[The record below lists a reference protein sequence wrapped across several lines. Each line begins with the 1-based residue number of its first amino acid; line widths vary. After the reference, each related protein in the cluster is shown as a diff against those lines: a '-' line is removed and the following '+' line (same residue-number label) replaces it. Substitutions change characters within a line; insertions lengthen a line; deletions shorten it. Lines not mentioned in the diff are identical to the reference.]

1 MKKTSILIIL
11 VLLFLILGSTIV
23 NADETVYE
31 INNQEDFVN
40 ALTTIHDTTNGEYVL
55 DLKADITLDD
65 SSLVKN
71 KINVDNGNTVTIKGN
86 NHTIH
91 FLIGDKD
98 KFNVSNNAVLN
109 LGTAD
114 GNDSLTLEGAGND
127 LPSYD
132 AFVWVGN
139 ATVNMYDGVTLT
151 KNYSGSSALVTGGV
165 RIGTNGTFN
174 MYGGAIT
181 DNRVE
186 TSEVGGTAVNM
197 ESPNGTFNMYDGE
210 LSNNYSVLWAGA
222 IMLYD
227 ESSVINITG
236 GSISNNTSQYGGAI
250 VTAGGNVTIKNA
262 KIENNVGNYGG
273 AILHYS
279 GNLTIEN
286 STLKGNQG
294 VTGGVIANR
303 ANLIFKNNIAENN
316 TGKYGGVVRN
326 LAGSMTSENN
336 VIKNNTAQA
345 TGGAIYTSVPITS
358 SGDIITEN
366 TADYA
371 GGVAITGGTA
381 NFSTTKVYNN
391 KATSGANDYYISDN
405 ATSVNIIDAATMNEF
420 AIYGDDV
427 VSINGWYTDEDDNR
441 FAANNVT
448 DLVSTIT
455 AGTEYY
461 LTAAGSQV
469 FVVEFETNGG
479 SNIDNQM
486 VTPGNKVEKP
496 ENPTKD
502 GYTFEN
508 WYVDENCSTVFDF
521 DTAITSNKTIY
532 AKWTEVVIDVPEYEF
547 VKGANQTYKIGEDEN
562 AEFKVNAEYS
572 VFENGGKVYIDG
584 ELVDSKNYTAKSEKT
599 NIVFNKGYMDTL
611 KVGEHT
617 LKVVFNDGGEATTK
631 FKVEKIEETEEKGA
645 GEQTSED
652 SKEKTTEVTAT
663 GEAENSDETIEST
676 EKSNVKNAKT
686 SDEGISKW
694 TTLIGVSIIGIY
706 MSRKIR
712 VGKKQKRK
720 LHSMKF

>member
-1 MKKTSILIIL
+1 MIDTIFFYFLNYIFFII
-11 VLLFLILGSTIV
+11 
-23 NADETVYE
+23 
-31 INNQEDFVN
+31 
-40 ALTTIHDTTNGEYVL
+40 
-55 DLKADITLDD
+55 
-65 SSLVKN
+65 
-71 KINVDNGNTVTIKGN
+71 N

-91 FLIGDKD
+91 FSIGQND
-98 KFNVSNNAVLN
+98 KFNVSNNATLN

-114 GNDSLTLEGAGND
+114 GNDVLTLEGTGNTK
-127 LPSYD
+127 PSYD
-132 AFVWVGN
+132 AFVWVSN

-151 KNYSGSSALVTGGV
+151 KNYSGGSALVTGGV
-165 RIGTNGTFN
+165 RIGTGGTFN

-186 TSEVGGTAVNM
+186 TSEVGGAAVNM
-197 ESPNGTFNMYDGE
+197 DSPNGTFNMYDGE

-316 TGKYGGVVRN
+316 TGKYGGVIRN
-326 LAGSMTSENN
+326 IVGSVTSENN
-336 VIKNNTAQA
+336 VMKNNTAQA
-345 TGGAIYTSVPITS
+345 TGGAIFTSVPITS

-371 GGVAITGGTA
+371 GGIAITGGTA
-381 NFSTTKVYNN
+381 DFSTTKVYNN
-391 KATSGANDYYISDN
+391 KATSGANDYYISNN
-405 ATSVNIIDAATMNEF
+405 ATSLNIIDAATMNEF
-420 AIYGDDV
+420 ATYGDDV
-427 VSINGWYTDEDDNR
+427 VGINGWYTDEDDNR
-441 FAANNVT
+441 FSTSNVT
-448 DLVSTIT
+448 DLVSTIS

-461 LTAAGSQV
+461 LTAAGAKV

-479 SNIDNQM
+479 SDIDNKM

-502 GYTFEN
+502 GYTFDN
-508 WYVDENCSTVFDF
+508 WYADENCSTVFDF
-521 DTAITSNKTIY
+521 DTAITSNTKIY
-532 AKWTEVVIDVPEYEF
+532 AKWTEAVSDVPKYEF
-547 VKGANQTYKIGEDEN
+547 IKGANQTYKIGENEA
-562 AEFKVNAEYS
+562 AEFKVNADFS
-572 VFENGGKVYIDG
+572 KFENGGKVYIDG
-584 ELVDSKNYTAKSEKT
+584 ALVDSKNYIAKSDKT
-599 NIVFNKGYMDTL
+599 NILFNKGYMETL

-631 FKVEKIEETEEKGA
+631 FKVAKVEKTEEKGA
-645 GEQTSED
+645 GEQKTTED
-652 SKEKTTEVTAT
+652 SKEETTPATTEEV
-663 GEAENSDETIEST
+663 ENSEETTEST

-686 SDEGISKW
+686 SDDGISKW
-694 TTLIGVSIIGIY
+694 TTLVTISILGIY
-706 MSRKIR
+706 MSRKLRI
-712 VGKKQKRK
+712 GKKQKRK